1 MIFIAG
7 YRWRE
12 RAEGGT
18 YFPHHLKTE
27 TFEYAEKAAFSSVF
41 LETGCPGVNVIG
53 D

>member
-18 YFPHHLKTE
+18 YFRTTSKLRPLSMLKRQH
-27 TFEYAEKAAFSSVF
+27 FQAFFWRQAV
-41 LETGCPGVNVIG
+41 LG
-53 D
+53 